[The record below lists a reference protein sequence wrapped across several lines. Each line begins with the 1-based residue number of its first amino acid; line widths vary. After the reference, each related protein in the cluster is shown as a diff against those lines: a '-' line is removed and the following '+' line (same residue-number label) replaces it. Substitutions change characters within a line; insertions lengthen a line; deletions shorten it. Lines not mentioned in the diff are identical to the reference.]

1 MEGITITKKYT
12 SGKTE
17 NMLEGQSEAGH
28 EITTKKCHKRGS
40 NTRVKHS
47 FECLLQILINGIILI
62 CNRLITRPEESYR
75 VANSV

>member
-47 FECLLQILINGIILI
+47 FKCLLQILINGIDMDLRQADHSSRGVLP
-62 CNRLITRPEESYR
+62 CG
-75 VANSV
+75 